1 MRLPAST
8 QSARPVPPVRDESAR
23 APKHPDT
30 SQRKGLASSHF
41 RRGFPRSPYSGIGSA
56 RWPPRRSSL
65 DPPPA
70 RGAVAARFPAAGHP
84 LDVIGRVNRPRLP
97 AGLLRLPR
105 GRLPHHA
112 GRPAHPFRKRPGR
125 ARRGPPASAPAAVIA
140 APPAP
145 DGRPMMLS
153 ACFTACPSRLG
164 QLR

>member
-70 RGAVAARFPAAGHP
+70 DPAPAGILDVGGQLPEFGCALWGSGGQLVNRDSPYFPLRNALFDLPPYRGKWPEIWIGAHGPRMLRAAGRYGEG
-84 LDVIGRVNRPRLP
+84 LRAT
-97 AGLLRLPR
+97 AG
-105 GRLPHHA
+105 
-112 GRPAHPFRKRPGR
+112 
-125 ARRGPPASAPAAVIA
+125 S
-140 APPAP
+140 
-145 DGRPMMLS
+145 
-153 ACFTACPSRLG
+153 
-164 QLR
+164 